1 MLKIYAASWCPHC
14 VRAVNFLNEHNIS
27 YEYINMDTIDTVSEQ
42 KVIEVNGGDDWIIPT
57 LEYNG
62 KWCRG
67 KKFNAKILQ
76 QDLKKLGVNIT
87 S

>member
-1 MLKIYAASWCPHC
+1 MLKVYAASWCPHC
-14 VRAVNFLNEHNIS
+14 VKTVNFLKKHGIP
-27 YEYINMDTIDTVSEQ
+27 YEYINMDIIDPVLEQ
-42 KVIEVNGGDDWIIPT
+42 KIIEINGGDDWVIPT

-76 QDLKKLGVNIT
+76 QDLKKLGVIGE
-87 S
+87 